1 MNLFVSILTS
11 IIIVVIVWFGVIYQ
25 PSSTDID
32 IITSDQ
38 AHEIAKEITAGTSPF
53 IAKKIKTNTDKNDVK
68 YAVYNTPVRS
78 VFGVEQHMK
87 INDIEQL
94 WSKFYRDQALQ
105 SKLND
110 YPTAAYVLY
119 RNISKDFKNAD
130 ITIGYHSDELSNKP
144 TGVLLPVGY
153 YQTVLTGNDIT
164 SIQLLKAW
172 QKLDF
177 SREVT
182 AVIERH
188 QLNKSADVTSVRMQ
202 VIYK

>member
-11 IIIVVIVWFGVIYQ
+11 IIIVTIVWLGVIYQ

-38 AHEIAKEITAGTSPF
+38 AHEIAKEISAGTAPF
-53 IAKKIKTNTDKNDVK
+53 IAKKTNAVKSDVK
-68 YAVYNTPVRS
+68 PVDYNMPVRS

-87 INDIEQL
+87 INDIAQL

-105 SKLND
+105 SKLDD

-119 RNISKDFKNAD
+119 RNISKDFKYAD
-130 ITIGYHSDELSNKP
+130 ITIGYRSDELNNKP
-144 TGVLLPVGY
+144 TGALLPIGY
-153 YQTVLTGNDIT
+153 YQTVLTASGIT
-164 SIQLLKAW
+164 STQLLKAW

-177 SREVT
+177 SREVI
-182 AVIERH
+182 AVVERH
-188 QLNKSADVTSVRMQ
+188 QLNKSADVTSVSMQ